1 MKSTADNDIG
11 RLLLVVL
18 VSLVCPALPASAGV
32 NVWTTNGPIDNGV
45 RVPVTAL
52 AVDPSAPATLYA
64 GSWAADF
71 GVFKSTDGGASWT
84 FRSAYFLQVVA
95 LVIDPSASATLYA
108 GTNSWDTANGVFKS
122 TDGGVNWTDSLLNRT
137 ISVLAVD
144 PSAADTVYAG
154 TLFTGFVK
162 STDRGAHW
170 TTLDLRLTD
179 SFVNSLAIDPA
190 TSSTIYAGTSDYL
203 ANSGGVFK
211 STDGGASWTAINAG
225 LANYAIFAFAID
237 PANPATLYAGT
248 SGGVFKTT
256 DGGARWTA
264 ASTGLTNLGIRAL
277 AMDPAASGTLYA
289 GTAGDGVFT
298 STDGGASWTAMNAG
312 LTSLFVNA
320 LAIDPSTPA
329 RIYAGTEG
337 GVYEFLGAD
346 GPCVPDA
353 TRLCLNGGRFR
364 VTTEWA
370 TRDGVSGPGRA
381 VGLTGD
387 TGYFTFFDAA
397 NVEVLVKV
405 LNGCGLNSRY
415 WTFAGGLTNVN
426 VILTVTDTQTG
437 AVKTYVNPQR
447 TAFQPIQDTDAFATC
462 P

>member
-1 MKSTADNDIG
+1 MNAAHGRVS
-11 RLLLVVL
+11 RLLPLLILAGV
-18 VSLVCPALPASAGV
+18 ALTASAVPAGV
-32 NVWTTNGPIDNGV
+32 NVWTTNGPIDNGM

-71 GVFKSTDGGASWT
+71 GVFKSTDGGASWP
-84 FRSAYFLQVVA
+84 FRSAHFLQVVA

-122 TDGGVNWTDSLLNRT
+122 TDGGVNFTESLLNKT

-154 TLFTGFVK
+154 TLFTGFIK
-162 STDRGAHW
+162 STDRGTHW

-190 TSSTIYAGTSDYL
+190 TSSTIYAGTSDFVL
-203 ANSGGVFK
+203 TSGGVFK
-211 STDGGASWTAINAG
+211 STDGGASWTAKNSG
-225 LANYAIFAFAID
+225 LANHAIFAFAID

-264 ASTGLTNLGIRAL
+264 SSTGLTNLRIRAL
-277 AMDPAASGTLYA
+277 AIDRTASGTLYA
-289 GTAGDGVFT
+289 GTAGDGVFK

-312 LTSLFVNA
+312 LTNLVVNA

-329 RIYAGTEG
+329 RIYAGTDR
-337 GVYEFLGAD
+337 GVFEYLAVE
-346 GPCVPDA
+346 GPCVPGP
-353 TRLCLNGGRFR
+353 TTICMNGGSYQ
-364 VTTEWA
+364 VTTEWSTLA
-370 TRDGVSGPGRA
+370 GQSGAGQA
-381 VGLTGD
+381 VALTAD
-387 TGYFTFFDAA
+387 TGAFWFFGSS
-397 NVEVLVKV
+397 NIEVLVKV

-415 WTFAGGLTNVN
+415 WTFAAGLTDVN

-437 AVKTYVNPQR
+437 AVRIYTNPQG
-447 TAFQPIQDTDAFATC
+447 TPFQPIQDTNAFATC

>member
-71 GVFKSTDGGASWT
+71 GVFK
-84 FRSAYFLQVVA
+84 
-95 LVIDPSASATLYA
+95 
-108 GTNSWDTANGVFKS
+108 
-122 TDGGVNWTDSLLNRT
+122 
-137 ISVLAVD
+137 
-144 PSAADTVYAG
+144 
-154 TLFTGFVK
+154 
-162 STDRGAHW
+162 
-170 TTLDLRLTD
+170 
-179 SFVNSLAIDPA
+179 
-190 TSSTIYAGTSDYL
+190 
-203 ANSGGVFK
+203 
-211 STDGGASWTAINAG
+211 
-225 LANYAIFAFAID
+225 
-237 PANPATLYAGT
+237 
-248 SGGVFKTT
+248 
-256 DGGARWTA
+256 
-264 ASTGLTNLGIRAL
+264 
-277 AMDPAASGTLYA
+277 
-289 GTAGDGVFT
+289 

-426 VILTVTDTQTG
+426 VILTVTDPQTG